1 MDKWSVILRREIR
14 RSKRVAIVGA
24 GHIDRGDDAAGTL
37 LARRLLDPA
46 VPLPAKALV
55 IAAEEAPE
63 NFTGAVRAFAPDL
76 AVLVDAAFG
85 GRPAGSVFLIDPAEI
100 ADDDVSTHRISLGQ
114 LARYIGETMDCRVL
128 LLGIE
133 PASLEDRG
141 GEAVSPFVDRAV
153 LKIADI
159 LRRALAAG

>member
-1 MDKWSVILRREIR
+1 MDKWSVVLRREIR

-24 GHIDRGDDAAGTL
+24 GHVGRGDDAAGTL
-37 LARRLLDPA
+37 VARRLLDPA

-63 NFTGAVRAFAPDL
+63 NFTGVVRAFAPDL
-76 AVLVDAAFG
+76 TVLVDAACG
-85 GRPAGSVFLIDPAEI
+85 GRPAGSVFLIDLAEI
-100 ADDDVSTHRISLGQ
+100 ADDDVSTHRIPLAR
-114 LARYIGETMDCRVL
+114 LARYLRETMDCRVL

-133 PASLEDRG
+133 PVSLADRG
-141 GEAVSPFVDRAV
+141 EEAVSPVVDRAV

-159 LRRALAAG
+159 LRRALGAG